1 MYFYHVNGD
10 VSVLSIYDGT
20 VGLESFGTRLG
31 HINLPTYRLKKE
43 WINVAIK
50 LDCIKHELTI
60 HVVLANCQNFV
71 EGVLQ
76 LMSLLR

>member
-1 MYFYHVNGD
+1 MGQS
-10 VSVLSIYDGT
+10 VSNHL
-20 VGLESFGTRLG
+20 GLGWVD
-31 HINLPTYRLKKE
+31 INLPTYRLKKE

-71 EGVLQ
+71 EGVKQ
-76 LMSLLR
+76 LMFLLR